1 MDNNKK
7 RFGDFLKELIK
18 NAGLT
23 PTEFYTALG
32 IKKPYFYDIVSG
44 RVNPPPHS
52 LQFKSMEILKPDE
65 GAKEDFFD
73 LAAKE
78 RGDIPADITKLIIDN
93 PSLLSNIRDDLK
105 HITCCN

>member
-1 MDNNKK
+1 
-7 RFGDFLKELIK
+7 
-18 NAGLT
+18 
-23 PTEFYTALG
+23 
-32 IKKPYFYDIVSG
+32 
-44 RVNPPPHS
+44 
-52 LQFKSMEILKPDE
+52 MEILKPDE